1 MTSIGNDRKSLVFR
15 RSRDGG
21 LRLGEMERDAL
32 IAHGL
37 GKFLNEK
44 MMYNSDAY
52 ATYVCD
58 ICGMFAQ
65 RAPRKENKTEPSST
79 DIHMCPNCNN
89 VNKIS
94 KIMIPYAFKLLL
106 QELVAMSVA
115 PRIRTKK
122 I

>member
-1 MTSIGNDRKSLVFR
+1 MVERAWYFR

-37 GKFLNEK
+37 SKFLNEK

-58 ICGMFAQ
+58 ICGLFAE
-65 RAPRKENKTEPSST
+65 RAPRKENKTEPSPS
-79 DIHMCPNCNN
+79 DVYYCPNCNN
-89 VNKIS
+89 VNKIT

-106 QELVAMSVA
+106 QELMAMAVA
-115 PRIRTKK
+115 PRIRTKQH
-122 I
+122 

>member
-1 MTSIGNDRKSLVFR
+1 
-15 RSRDGG
+15 
-21 LRLGEMERDAL
+21 MERDAL

-122 I
+122 L